1 MGISG
6 RISGSGLPSCGCILQ
21 EKICG
26 DYWEGSQLLWCF
38 CNYGSCFVGSFLSSC
53 FLFTGLHNCA
63 WPARPVSSSFEL
75 LQMLQLACTV
85 KASAASANLVLA
97 ESIFGLY
104 QKLSSNTMAVMRIMQ
119 YEYYCTMFQ
128 TFFFKKKH
136 IGNASCCLTSVFFQW
151 YNHGDEENNVQFCTL
166 LAHYG
171 HWNYDHRSS
180 EVFERQEKNEV
191 GNILF
196 HFPENSL
203 LELMLVRKKC
213 WYADHFPCSYIAQE
227 RAHRITYLKVMLSSN
242 ASLTSKMAG
251 ATGDTRAAYW

>member
-1 MGISG
+1 MLWKIATQISGEPWKKAHRHGSAASIGCLPVHDKIKQKQSKTLVHSFSWPISPFCHVKMGISG

-38 CNYGSCFVGSFLSSC
+38 CNYDSCFVGSFLSSC

-104 QKLSSNTMAVMRIMQ
+104 QKLSSNTMSVMRIMQ

-128 TFFFKKKH
+128 TFFLKK
-136 IGNASCCLTSVFFQW
+136 
-151 YNHGDEENNVQFCTL
+151 
-166 LAHYG
+166 
-171 HWNYDHRSS
+171 
-180 EVFERQEKNEV
+180 
-191 GNILF
+191 NILA
-196 HFPENSL
+196 
-203 LELMLVRKKC
+203 MLPVVWLQFFFSDTIMEMRKIM
-213 WYADHFPCSYIAQE
+213 FSS
-227 RAHRITYLKVMLSSN
+227 AHC
-242 ASLTSKMAG
+242 
-251 ATGDTRAAYW
+251 

>member
-1 MGISG
+1 MYCKGERSFCK
-6 RISGSGLPSCGCILQ
+6 SCPRRKHFWLVPKALKQHDGCNANYAIRV
-21 EKICG
+21 
-26 DYWEGSQLLWCF
+26 LLYHVP
-38 CNYGSCFVGSFLSSC
+38 N
-53 FLFTGLHNCA
+53 
-63 WPARPVSSSFEL
+63 
-75 LQMLQLACTV
+75 
-85 KASAASANLVLA
+85 
-97 ESIFGLY
+97 
-104 QKLSSNTMAVMRIMQ
+104 
-119 YEYYCTMFQ
+119 
-128 TFFFKKKH
+128 FFKKKKH

-171 HWNYDHRSS
+171 RWNYDHRSS